1 MRISSLAFALALSV
15 QVLPMDA
22 ASRSGAAVHVVKSG
36 QTAAKIAKRAG
47 LSLDQLA
54 KLNPGVDLDRLSVK
68 TRLKLASGSKPVPKA
83 PRRGRKALEPLESL
97 PGIPSVPMATLARME
112 RIRPIGPDQI
122 GNSFSPETASPEA
135 LADHLQP
142 VLKGQP
148 ASDILAAHPAPLGY
162 ELADPAN
169 LDLLWPVETRTV
181 SSGYGPRIR
190 RTVKV
195 VKAKNGKKSRRI
207 RVPYNGSHRGI
218 DLNAPNGTDV
228 FAALDGKVVFVGREK
243 AMGNYVVVDHGNGV
257 ETVYGHN
264 SRNYAQEGDIVRR
277 GQKIA
282 EVGRTGRATGPHV
295 HFELRLSGLRVNPA
309 PYLNDVEEIPAEIL
323 AQNSAAKP
331 PSRR

>member
-1 MRISSLAFALALSV
+1 MRVSSLVFALVLSGYV
-15 QVLPMDA
+15 TPVFA
-22 ASRSGAAVHVVKSG
+22 ARKAAAAVHTVRKG
-36 QTAAKIAKRAG
+36 ETAAKIAKRAG
-47 LSLDQLA
+47 LTLERLA
-54 KLNPGVDLDRLSVK
+54 ALNPGVDLDRLSVK
-68 TRLKLASGSKPVPKA
+68 TRLKLAAGKVAA
-83 PRRGRKALEPLESL
+83 PRRGSKVLGPLVSL
-97 PGIPSVPMATLARME
+97 PSIPTTPNVTLARME
-112 RIRPIGPDQI
+112 RIRPLGPDQI
-122 GNSFSPETASPEA
+122 GNSFAPGASSPEA

-148 ASDILAAHPAPLGY
+148 AADILASHPAPLGY
-162 ELADPAN
+162 EFADPNN

-181 SSGYGPRIR
+181 SSGYGPRVR
-190 RTVKV
+190 RTTKV
-195 VKAKNGKKSRRI
+195 VKAKNGKNRRI
-207 RVPYNGSHRGI
+207 RVPYNGSHRGV

-243 AMGNYVVVDHGNGV
+243 AMGNYVIVEHGNGV
-257 ETVYGHN
+257 ETLYGHN
-264 SRNYAQEGDIVRR
+264 SRNFVQEGDIVRR

-295 HFELRLSGLRVNPA
+295 HFELRLNGMRMNPA